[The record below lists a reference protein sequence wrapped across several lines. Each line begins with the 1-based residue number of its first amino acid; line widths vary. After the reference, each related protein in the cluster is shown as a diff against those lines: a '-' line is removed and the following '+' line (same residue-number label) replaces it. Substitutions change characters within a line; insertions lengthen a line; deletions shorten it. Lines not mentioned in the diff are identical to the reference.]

1 MTFKRFL
8 CLLVLTLSTF
18 TVIAGD
24 FVTERGWVE
33 DPSGEMTLEQAQ
45 QAVET
50 PLNSKL
56 FTQGYSHSTFWI
68 RLRIDPNSFEH
79 KNTEKLVVRLR
90 PPYQDHIQIF
100 DPLSPK
106 DKVRITGDHYDWSGD
121 EYRSLNLNFVI
132 PVGSK
137 PRDIWL
143 KLKASVST
151 LTFIEVMTEDQV
163 RAADRRQEIATM
175 LYLSVLFLCFG
186 WAALSRIN
194 KKDKLLTFYLI
205 REVVV
210 IAYALAILGYLRV
223 FASTWLPTN
232 LLDLSTN
239 LLGFIFP
246 AVVIWFDSRLIG
258 EFKPNRWLARIYF
271 SLLLFLPVSIF
282 LVLTGRT
289 IEAARFTSIVIIAAI
304 FLAIACTISTRA
316 WVEARNLPPEDQPVI
331 SKGFLVFLYVFVAA
345 VILLHRLP
353 IMGSFSGSEYF
364 VYFNLVYPLL
374 TSVTL
379 MTLIQ
384 IRLYR
389 LSKIQQQKQHRLE
402 LAEIEARA
410 ERAQRVEQSNFLK
423 MLAHEMKTPL
433 SVVRMAVGS
442 ASLPNKTHEV
452 VDRAVTDMDSII
464 ERLLQVER
472 LEDQQIEINHQKFE
486 LAEMVKRVCLSLP
499 EGGRVDLHLSGD
511 LWIYS
516 DQQFVRAIASNLLE
530 NALKYSPHDSRID
543 VELTGASGN
552 VRMAVSNQVGNVG
565 FPDPERIFNKYYR
578 SEFAH
583 ARTGSG
589 LGLYLVKALLVILGG
604 RISYAPSKEKVRFE
618 LELPRQYVKV

>member
-24 FVTERGWVE
+24 FVTQRGWVE
-33 DPSGEMTLEQAQ
+33 DPSGKMTLEEAQ

-56 FTQGYSHSTFWI
+56 FTQGYSHSTYWI

-79 KNTEKLVVRLR
+79 KDTEKLVVRLR
-90 PPYQDHIQIF
+90 PPYQDQIQIF
-100 DPLSPK
+100 DPLAPK

-121 EYRSLNLNFVI
+121 EYRSLNLNFII

-194 KKDKLLTFYLI
+194 KKDKLLTYYLV

-223 FASTWLPTN
+223 FASSWLPTYW
-232 LLDLSTN
+232 LDLFTN

-258 EFKPNRWLARIYF
+258 EFKPNRWLARIYIG
-271 SLLLFLPVSIF
+271 LLLFLPIAIT
-282 LVLTGRT
+282 LVLLGRT

-316 WVEARNLPPEDQPVI
+316 WVEARNSPSEERPVI

-364 VYFNLVYPLL
+364 VYLNLVYPLL

-384 IRLYR
+384 VRLYR
-389 LSKIQQQKQHRLE
+389 LSKIQEQKQHLLE
-402 LAEIEARA
+402 LAKIEART
-410 ERAQRVEQSNFLK
+410 ERVRRIEQANFLK

-433 SVVRMAVGS
+433 SVVRVAIDEPIIS
-442 ASLPNKTHEV
+442 DQAHEL
-452 VDRAVTDMDSII
+452 VDRAVSDMDGII

-472 LEDQQIEINHQKFE
+472 LEDQEIKINHQE
-486 LAEMVKRVCLSLP
+486 LNLAEMVRDVCLSLP
-499 EGGRVDLHLSGD
+499 GASRVRISGSEN
-511 LWIYS
+511 LIIHS
-516 DQQFVRAIASNLLE
+516 DQQFLRSILANLLE
-530 NALKYSPHDSRID
+530 NALKYSPNNSYVDIVLKSDPIKAYISIINEPG
-543 VELTGASGN
+543 VA
-552 VRMAVSNQVGNVG
+552 G
-565 FPDPERIFNKYYR
+565 FPDSERVFEKYYR
-578 SEFAH
+578 AELAH
-583 ARTGSG
+583 HRTGSG
-589 LGLYLVKALLVILGG
+589 LGLYLVKALVGILGG
-604 RISYAPSKEKVRFE
+604 RVRYILDVKKVQFE
-618 LELPRQYVKV
+618 LELPLHHE